1 MRGTDNQTKRAT
13 YERRLQKHVELVYAD
28 REELARIQRLCI
40 MVDPHH
46 AGFFLDA
53 ADSQKFSIPTTK
65 STAKMMSQLWR
76 IKQKLTCVQ
85 MFDTSQTLFMFRTL
99 PNVPTGGNLTCTILM
114 EMFKT
119 GMLDVVSDLY
129 INVDGAG
136 DNICYTLVYS
146 LIHFLLCAKENNWPL
161 QRIHLLRM
169 KVGHTHNLLDATFG
183 LLSRVIYGKH
193 ARGDSRL
200 DILSFSAFKEV
211 GWLRTRT
218 CLFITHTRYTG
229 LTPI

>member
-1 MRGTDNQTKRAT
+1 MKLGGTNNMAKRAT
-13 YERRLQKHVELVYAD
+13 YERKLKQHVDEVYVD
-28 REELARIQRLCI
+28 REELARIQRLC
-40 MVDPHH
+40 MVNPHH
-46 AGFFLDA
+46 AGFYLDA

-76 IKQKLTCVQ
+76 IKQKLTCAQ

-114 EMFKT
+114 EMMKT
-119 GMLDVVSDLY
+119 GLFDNVTDLY

-146 LIHFLLCAKENNWPL
+146 LIHFLLCAKANNWKL

-193 ARGDSRL
+193 ARGDSRM
-200 DILSFSAFKEV
+200 DMLSFSSFKEV
-211 GWLRTRT
+211 CYLV
-218 CLFITHTRYTG
+218 FTHT
-229 LTPI
+229 